1 MTTAEMLTYVIT
13 LVVPALSGWVWK
25 TNSAL
30 EKAMTRLDT
39 AEKKLDKMEEHHVDI
54 AVIKKDIEHL
64 VAGIDQLKVM
74 IGELKRD

>member
-1 MTTAEMLTYVIT
+1 
-13 LVVPALSGWVWK
+13 
-25 TNSAL
+25 
-30 EKAMTRLDT
+30 MTRLDT